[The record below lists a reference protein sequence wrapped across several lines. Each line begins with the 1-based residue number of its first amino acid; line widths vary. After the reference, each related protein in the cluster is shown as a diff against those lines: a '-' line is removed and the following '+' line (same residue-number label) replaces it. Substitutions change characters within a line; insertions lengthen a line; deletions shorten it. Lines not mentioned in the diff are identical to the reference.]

1 MTPTRIDDT
10 RVLLRGMELRV
21 RRLSG
26 IGTAA
31 DPGPTLAFLHD
42 SLGCVETWRD
52 FPQTLAARAGLDA
65 IVYDRRGYGQS
76 SPMLRTRRTTSYL
89 TDEAVVLSEL
99 LDALGIR
106 DVILFGHSD
115 GGSIALIA
123 AAMRQPSVRA
133 IITEG
138 AHVFVEDVTLAGI
151 RDARAELETTDLA
164 ARLAR
169 YHGDRVPALTS
180 AWIDTWLSP
189 EFRDWNIT
197 AMLPNAVCPALIVQG
212 TADEFGTPDQVRAI
226 VDGMGGR
233 ARALLLPGV
242 GHTPHREARDAV
254 LEESAS
260 FITELVGARGPQ
272 PWPSSGVP

>member
-1 MTPTRIDDT
+1 MTPTITEDT
-10 RVLLRGMELRV
+10 RVRLRDMELRV
-21 RRLSG
+21 RR
-26 IGTAA
+26 IAMTDAA
-31 DPGPTLAFLHD
+31 PSRPTLVFLHD

-52 FPQTLAARAGLDA
+52 FPRTLAERAGLDA

-76 SPMLRTRRTTSYL
+76 SPMATAQRTTSYL
-89 TDEAVVLSEL
+89 DDEAVILREL
-99 LDALGIR
+99 LDALGLG

-123 AAMRQPSVRA
+123 AATRQPGVQA
-133 IITEG
+133 IVTEG
-138 AHVFVEDVTLAGI
+138 AHVFVEEETLAGI
-151 RDARAELETTDLA
+151 RRARAELETTDLA
-164 ARLAR
+164 TRLAR